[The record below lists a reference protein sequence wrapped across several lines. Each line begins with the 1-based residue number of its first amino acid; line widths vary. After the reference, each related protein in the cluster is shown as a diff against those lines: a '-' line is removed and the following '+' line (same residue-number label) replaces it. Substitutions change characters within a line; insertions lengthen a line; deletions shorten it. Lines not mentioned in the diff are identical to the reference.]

1 MNKGL
6 LYTILGIAGLVLGYF
21 LFFKKKRRKARK
33 ARKSSRR
40 SRSTRTKSGARTR
53 KTITGRSNRVSS
65 SAGGTLSKR
74 ILKEAKLSTAFKNY
88 NSLTAKQKQ
97 LYNLAKGR
105 LKRKK

>member
-21 LFFKKKRRKARK
+21 LFFKKKRRKTRK
-33 ARKSSRR
+33 VRRSSRR
-40 SRSTRTKSGARTR
+40 SRSTRTKIGARAS
-53 KTITGRSNRVSS
+53 KAVAGRSRGVSRS
-65 SAGGTLSKR
+65 TGGTLSKK

-88 NSLTAKQKQ
+88 NSLSAKQKQ